1 MEVLRVVLEVGDR
14 ILCAPYLLPLPPLL
28 AWLTGTFCL
37 ALIASLFGE
46 ITLAILY
53 WVNRH
58 HIKKLA
64 TDMTRR
70 HNQSVNA
77 LISKDKGAFKAI
89 NRLAN
94 DAFGKVF
101 FVQIAMGMASLW
113 PAFFAA
119 AWLKMHFADVA
130 IFNLHFIDWDV
141 YYLPPFVP
149 LYIVARILFTHI
161 KHRIPLF
168 KKLAK
173 TAEKMAP
180 EEEMQP
186 LF

>member
-1 MEVLRVVLEVGDR
+1 MEILKLLLEVGES
-14 ILCAPYLLPLPPLL
+14 ILRAPYILPLPPLI
-28 AWLTGTFCL
+28 AWLIGTFWL

-46 ITLAILY
+46 ITLATLY

-64 TDMTRR
+64 TDMARR

-94 DAFGKVF
+94 EAFGKVF
-101 FVQIAMGMASLW
+101 FTQIAMGMASLW

-119 AWLKMHFADVA
+119 AWLKLHFAGV
-130 IFNLHFIDWDV
+130 IIINIHFINWDV
-141 YYLPPFVP
+141 YYLPPFVL
-149 LYIVARILFTHI
+149 LYIAARILFTHI
-161 KHRIPLF
+161 KRRIPLF
-168 KKLAK
+168 RRLAA
-173 TAEKMAP
+173 TAKEMAP

-186 LF
+186 LI